1 MTGAVEQGPAPNCEP
16 TDLDGWLRM
25 AMVGKEE
32 VCIQEPSDA
41 ASWMCCPRNTRDP
54 LIAPGR
60 PVGRVPHCSPKGAR
74 TSWRQVDQG
83 HLLKLA

>member
-41 ASWMCCPRNTRDP
+41 ASWMCCPGTRE
-54 LIAPGR
+54 IR
-60 PVGRVPHCSPKGAR
+60 
-74 TSWRQVDQG
+74 
-83 HLLKLA
+83 